1 MASFENQVNA
11 GQNLLARPARRDR
24 APPQPEGK
32 GKRMAR
38 IFIRRVYDA
47 PAPDEGQRVLVDR
60 LWPRGISHAELG
72 DAPWLKDIAPSEDL
86 RHWFAHDPAK
96 WPEFRRRY
104 AAELDANPGPVAQL
118 RAMIAEGPVTLL
130 FGAHDTQHNNAVALR
145 DYLLQ

>member
-1 MASFENQVNA
+1 MH
-11 GQNLLARPARRDR
+11 
-24 APPQPEGK
+24 
-32 GKRMAR
+32 R
-38 IFIRRVYDA
+38 ISIRRVYE
-47 PAPDEGQRVLVDR
+47 PAAENEGRTVLVDR

-72 DAPWLKDIAPSEDL
+72 EDTPWLKDIAPSDAL
-86 RHWFAHDPAK
+86 REWFGHDPAK